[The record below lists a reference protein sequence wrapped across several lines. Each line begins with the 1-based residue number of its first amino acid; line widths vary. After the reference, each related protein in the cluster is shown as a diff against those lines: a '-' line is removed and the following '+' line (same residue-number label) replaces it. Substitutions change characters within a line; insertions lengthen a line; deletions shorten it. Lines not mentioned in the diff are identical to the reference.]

1 MPVETLLIGLVLAVL
16 WAELTDLSPGGLVV
30 PGYLALYFD
39 QPLRIAATLGA
50 ALLAWGAYKLLAR
63 RLILFGRRRF
73 VLTVLAGAV
82 AAQAW
87 ALVLPSL
94 VEDPAGLRAIGLI
107 VPGLLASCL
116 ARQKTAPTLASLAA
130 VSTLTYAAAAL
141 VALL

>member
-50 ALLAWGAYKLLAR
+50 ALLAWGAYRLLAR

-87 ALVLPSL
+87 ALAAPSL
-94 VEDPAGLRAIGLI
+94 FEDPAGLRAIGLI

-116 ARQKTAPTLASLAA
+116 ARQKAAPTLASLAA
-130 VSTLTYAAAAL
+130 VSTLTYAATAL